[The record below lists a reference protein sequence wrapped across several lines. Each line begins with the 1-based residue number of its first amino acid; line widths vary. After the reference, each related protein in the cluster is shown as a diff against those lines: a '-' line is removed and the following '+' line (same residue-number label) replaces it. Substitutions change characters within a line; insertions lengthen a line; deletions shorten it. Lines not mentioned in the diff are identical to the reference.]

1 MARGRTQRAG
11 GSRPP
16 RDAPFPT
23 RSTSCRKAAI
33 DEWVAIA
40 ARRGIEAV
48 PAAPL
53 ASRGLSIL
61 WAQGA
66 GQTLL
71 DQGLDFVE
79 TTLERHKATIV
90 RHVAQKSWR
99 WIPKWV
105 DDMIAAKVINGLTE
119 TLREMR
125 DPDHPWREQ
134 ANALVEKLIDD
145 LAHDPEMRAQGE
157 ALKQEILAN
166 PVFAE
171 QAQALREELET
182 ALRDD
187 LPRHA
192 EAIVGWLATSAGAL
206 GRWLEEDPLR
216 RARINRR
223 LRLLALRTVLPRRAE
238 IGGYIAAVVDNWD
251 TATLVNRLELQVG
264 KDLQYIR
271 INGTLVGGLVGLLIF
286 TLSRAL
292 ADEPTAP
299 SGCVAARPPG
309 SRSRE
314 TSSRSR
320 RSCRARRPAPRA
332 RRLRSSRGV
341 TSKVA
346 SQRRSPALNGRG
358 KPAQSPKSTICSD
371 PPGATTSSAWASASR
386 QGGIIDK
393 AYEIITRSKLAQP
406 NSLCGS
412 NAVAS
417 AWAKDD
423 ARGEPGARGRR
434 GRGRQH
440 FPRYVETEQPRL
452 GIGLRQ
458 L

>member
-1 MARGRTQRAG
+1 MTELARPAAAEAAPLGYSDVFKTQAERRAELRRMRTIATMLLVLMAAIYVAMRRAPATWVWAPYLSAFAEAGMVGACADWFAVVALFRRPLGLPIPHTAVVPENKRRIGAAMGRFITNNFLSPRVAIARLASVDFVGLAARWLEDERNARAVAEAAG
-11 GSRPP
+11 RAIPYALDLVP
-16 RDAPFPT
+16 
-23 RSTSCRKAAI
+23 KAQI
-33 DEWVAIA
+33 DEWVAFA

-61 WAQGA
+61 WARGA

-79 TTLERHKATIV
+79 TTLARHKATIV
-90 RHVAQKSWR
+90 RHVAQKTWR

-105 DDMIAAKVINGLTE
+105 DDMIAAKVVNGLTE

-157 ALKQEILAN
+157 ALKQDILAN

-171 QAQALREELET
+171 QARTLWEELET
-182 ALRDD
+182 ALRDG
-187 LPRHA
+187 LPRRR
-192 EAIVGWLATSAGAL
+192 EAIVQWLVASAGAL
-206 GRWLEEDPLR
+206 GRWLEEDAPR

-271 INGTLVGGLVGLLIF
+271 INGTLVGGLVGLVIF
-286 TLSRAL
+286 TLSRAF
-292 ADEPTAP
+292 
-299 SGCVAARPPG
+299 
-309 SRSRE
+309 
-314 TSSRSR
+314 
-320 RSCRARRPAPRA
+320 
-332 RRLRSSRGV
+332 
-341 TSKVA
+341 
-346 SQRRSPALNGRG
+346 
-358 KPAQSPKSTICSD
+358 
-371 PPGATTSSAWASASR
+371 
-386 QGGIIDK
+386 GG
-393 AYEIITRSKLAQP
+393 
-406 NSLCGS
+406 
-412 NAVAS
+412 
-417 AWAKDD
+417 
-423 ARGEPGARGRR
+423 
-434 GRGRQH
+434 
-440 FPRYVETEQPRL
+440 
-452 GIGLRQ
+452 
-458 L
+458 

>member
-1 MARGRTQRAG
+1 MTELARTVAADAARRGPSDVFKTQAERRAELRRMRTIATMLLVLMAAIFLATRRAPASWVWAPYLAAFAEAGMVGACADWFAVVALFRRPLGLPIPHTAVVPENKRRIGAAMGRFITNNFLSPRVAIARLASIDFAGLAARWLEDEHNAQAVAVSVGRAI
-11 GSRPP
+11 PYALDLVP
-16 RDAPFPT
+16 
-23 RSTSCRKAAI
+23 KAAI
-33 DEWVAIA
+33 DEWMAFA
-40 ARRGIEAV
+40 MRRGIEAV

-90 RHVAQKSWR
+90 KHVAQKSWR

-119 TLREMR
+119 MLREMR

-134 ANALVEKLIDD
+134 ANAFVEKLIDD
-145 LAHDPEMRAQGE
+145 LANDPAMRAQGE

-171 QAQALREELET
+171 QARALWEELET
-182 ALRDD
+182 VLRDD
-187 LPRHA
+187 LPRHRD
-192 EAIVGWLATSAGAL
+192 AIVQWLVASASAL
-206 GRWLEEDPLR
+206 GRWLEGDGQR

-286 TLSRAL
+286 TLSR
-292 ADEPTAP
+292 EF
-299 SGCVAARPPG
+299 
-309 SRSRE
+309 
-314 TSSRSR
+314 
-320 RSCRARRPAPRA
+320 
-332 RRLRSSRGV
+332 
-341 TSKVA
+341 
-346 SQRRSPALNGRG
+346 
-358 KPAQSPKSTICSD
+358 
-371 PPGATTSSAWASASR
+371 
-386 QGGIIDK
+386 GG
-393 AYEIITRSKLAQP
+393 
-406 NSLCGS
+406 
-412 NAVAS
+412 
-417 AWAKDD
+417 
-423 ARGEPGARGRR
+423 
-434 GRGRQH
+434 
-440 FPRYVETEQPRL
+440 
-452 GIGLRQ
+452 
-458 L
+458 

>member
-1 MARGRTQRAG
+1 LHERDLTMTELARTVAA
-11 GSRPP
+11 
-16 RDAPFPT
+16 DAPRRGPSDVFKTQAERRAELRRMRMIATMLLVLMAAIFLAT
-23 RSTSCRKAAI
+23 RRAPASWVWAPYLAAFAEAGMVGACADWFAVVALFRRPLGLPIPHTAVVPENKRRIGAALGRFITNNFLSPRVAIARLASIDFAGLAARWLEDEHNAQAVAVSVGRAIPYALDLVPKAAI
-33 DEWVAIA
+33 DEWMAFA
-40 ARRGIEAV
+40 MRRGIEAV

-90 RHVAQKSWR
+90 KHVAQKSWR

-145 LAHDPEMRAQGE
+145 LANDPEMRAQGE

-171 QAQALREELET
+171 QARALWEELET
-182 ALRDD
+182 VLRDD
-187 LPRHA
+187 LPRHRD
-192 EAIVGWLATSAGAL
+192 AIVQWLVASASAL
-206 GRWLEEDPLR
+206 GRWLEGDGQR

-286 TLSRAL
+286 TLSRAF
-292 ADEPTAP
+292 
-299 SGCVAARPPG
+299 
-309 SRSRE
+309 
-314 TSSRSR
+314 
-320 RSCRARRPAPRA
+320 
-332 RRLRSSRGV
+332 
-341 TSKVA
+341 
-346 SQRRSPALNGRG
+346 
-358 KPAQSPKSTICSD
+358 
-371 PPGATTSSAWASASR
+371 
-386 QGGIIDK
+386 GG
-393 AYEIITRSKLAQP
+393 
-406 NSLCGS
+406 
-412 NAVAS
+412 
-417 AWAKDD
+417 
-423 ARGEPGARGRR
+423 
-434 GRGRQH
+434 
-440 FPRYVETEQPRL
+440 
-452 GIGLRQ
+452 
-458 L
+458 